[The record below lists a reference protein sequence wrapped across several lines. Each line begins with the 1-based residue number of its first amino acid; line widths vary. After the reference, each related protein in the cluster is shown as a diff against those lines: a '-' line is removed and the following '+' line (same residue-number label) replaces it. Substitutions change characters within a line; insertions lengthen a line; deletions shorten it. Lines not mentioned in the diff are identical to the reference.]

1 MSLAKELK
9 MNDEFDSPQH
19 EALLNIVRTA
29 QVLAKHG
36 QVFFQRYDLTEA
48 QYNVLIVLKLEG
60 RPLTQVELGDRL
72 VVSRANITALL
83 DKLEKK
89 GWVRRCTVD
98 GDRRV
103 FEILLTEAGRKT
115 VDTVEPLYL
124 KEVRH
129 CMRGL
134 ESGECRRLS
143 ETLAVVRDTVGR
155 GEHAE

>member
-9 MNDEFDSPQH
+9 MNDEFDSLQH

-36 QVFFQRYDLTEA
+36 QVFFQQYDLTEA

-60 RPLTQVELGDRL
+60 RHLTQVELGERL

-89 GWVRRCTVD
+89 GWVQRCTVD

-103 FEILLTEAGRKT
+103 FEIQLTDAGRKT
-115 VDTVEPLYL
+115 VDKVEPLYL
-124 KEVRH
+124 NEVKR

-134 ESGECRRLS
+134 KSQDCRKLS
-143 ETLAVVRDTVGR
+143 QTLAVVRDTVG
-155 GEHAE
+155 GGIYEK